1 VFVCNSIEGGEG
13 FTAAVL
19 RKATGADV
27 ASSDDEE
34 EICLKRKQKQKQKQK
49 REQKHHENNQIS
61 F

>member
-1 VFVCNSIEGGEG
+1 VFVGNSIEAGEG

-27 ASSDDEE
+27 VSSNDEE
-34 EICLKRKQKQKQKQK
+34 EICLKRKRKKK
-49 REQKHHENNQIS
+49 REQKQKHHEINQIS

>member
-1 VFVCNSIEGGEG
+1 MFVCNSIEGGEG